1 MIKTIDDIPN
11 TEVGRYLSGAVG
23 AIIGI
28 MQGLEIEEDITPEKV
43 LATLNEGF
51 LEDRLVDPELP
62 PPAVVRVDYAVMAL
76 EDRIKE
82 LKDQEYCQEYYF
94 GLRDAIEIIK
104 LFAEGEKE
112 C

>member
-28 MQGLEIEEDITPEKV
+28 MQGLEIDKDITPEKV
-43 LATLNEGF
+43 LSTLNEGF
-51 LEDRLVDPELP
+51 LEDRLVDPKLP
-62 PPAVVRVDYAVMAL
+62 PPPVVRVEYAVMAL
-76 EDRIKE
+76 EEE
-82 LKDQEYCQEYYF
+82 LKEVKNIELQLYIE
-94 GLRDAIEIIK
+94 GIKRAIEIIK
-104 LFAEGEKE
+104 LFAEGDAE